1 MYLVLQ
7 STLTHAVAGPRYSAI
22 APVFVRWDSTVITNQ
37 CRYSTQAYD
46 TGNPRLSQVSAQGSD
61 KQYCSSLCTQVT
73 QVECHYTA
81 GHLPAS
87 PLRLLSP
94 YQ

>member
-1 MYLVLQ
+1 MREIKNLGLDE
-7 STLTHAVAGPRYSAI
+7 SSRNNKLT
-22 APVFVRWDSTVITNQ
+22 VRWDSTVITNQ

-46 TGNPRLSQVSAQGSD
+46 TGNPRLSQVSSQGSD
-61 KQYCSSLCTQVT
+61 KQYSSSLCTQVT
-73 QVECHYTA
+73 QVECLYTA
-81 GHLPAS
+81 GHLSAS